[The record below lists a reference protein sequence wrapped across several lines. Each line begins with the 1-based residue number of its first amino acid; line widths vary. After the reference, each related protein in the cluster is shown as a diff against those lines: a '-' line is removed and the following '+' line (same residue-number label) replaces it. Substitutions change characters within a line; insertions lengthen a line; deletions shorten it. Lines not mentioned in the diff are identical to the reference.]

1 MSSQALAFGYF
12 IANRGPS
19 LLLEPLNLAHMSG
32 PRRCLLI
39 LLVLPLCGL
48 ARADPIERPIRDDVI
63 YFVLLDRFSNAIT
76 GNDTGGYG
84 GDKNIHGFDPI
95 HKGYYHGG
103 DLKGLIA
110 RLDYL
115 KGMGITAIWMGPIF
129 KNKPVQGDSAGYHGY
144 WTTDFTKVDP
154 HFGSNEDLKALVEQA
169 HQRGIKIFFD
179 IVVNH
184 TADVIKYR
192 QVNEPPP
199 EGNEKEGS
207 GGPNTYR
214 SKAGYPYTTMGGVD
228 GPPINEGFQG
238 DSIQTKE
245 NFAKL
250 TDPRWAYAPYVPEQ
264 EKDVKVPAW
273 LNDPIYYHN
282 RGEST
287 FSGENS
293 QYGDFFGLDD
303 LFTENPKVVEGMI
316 EILKYLDPRIQDR
329 RVPVGYGQA
338 RQHRILAAVCPGHHR
353 LRS

>member
-184 TADVIKYR
+184 TADVIK
-192 QVNEPPP
+192 
-199 EGNEKEGS
+199 
-207 GGPNTYR
+207 
-214 SKAGYPYTTMGGVD
+214 
-228 GPPINEGFQG
+228 
-238 DSIQTKE
+238 
-245 NFAKL
+245 
-250 TDPRWAYAPYVPEQ
+250 
-264 EKDVKVPAW
+264 VPAGQRAAS
-273 LNDPIYYHN
+273 
-282 RGEST
+282 RG
-287 FSGENS
+287 
-293 QYGDFFGLDD
+293 Q
-303 LFTENPKVVEGMI
+303 
-316 EILKYLDPRIQDR
+316 
-329 RVPVGYGQA
+329 
-338 RQHRILAAVCPGHHR
+338 
-353 LRS
+353 